1 MMYIIYRKNPE
12 GATHMITNGIS
23 MEDNAMLE
31 EVINYILTG
40 KTPDVQESEEKLK
53 PGINGVPTPAE
64 MLKRL
69 QDQLAEGTI
78 TEKEA
83 EAEAE
88 HYINSVE
95 FEPVGEPVNYIYDYV
110 HNDVVSSSPNPEVSD
125 FVSKILERALK
136 KTGDEKLNSE
146 YYEEEIDALTKERD
160 SIHKMYIEMKTCRDN
175 LANQRDNLL
184 EKVEEADKRAEYWE
198 NRFSNLVSSIE
209 NGLKLGL

>member
-1 MMYIIYRKNPE
+1 MMYIIYSKNPE
-12 GATHMITNGIS
+12 GATRMVTNGIS
-23 MEDNAMLE
+23 MEDNTILE
-31 EVINYILTG
+31 EIINYILTG
-40 KTPDVQESEEKLK
+40 KIPEVQEVEEKLK
-53 PGINGVPTPAE
+53 PGVNGVPTPAE

-69 QDQLAEGTI
+69 QDQLAAGTM

-88 HYINSVE
+88 RYINSVE
-95 FEPVGEPVNYIYDYV
+95 FEPVGEPVNYV

-125 FVSKILERALK
+125 LVSKIIERAHK
-136 KTGDEKLNSE
+136 
-146 YYEEEIDALTKERD
+146 EIDNSKLSPEDYEKELDALVKERD
-160 SIHKMYIEMKTCRDN
+160 SIHNMYIEMKTCRDN

>member
-12 GATHMITNGIS
+12 GATHMVTNGIS
-23 MEDNAMLE
+23 MEDNTMLE

-40 KTPDVQESEEKLK
+40 KTPSNTETQEKLK
-53 PGINGVPTPAE
+53 PGVDGVPTPQE
-64 MLKRL
+64 MLKQL
-69 QDQLAEGTI
+69 QEHMESGEMTV
-78 TEKEA
+78 EEA

-88 HYINSVE
+88 RYINSVE
-95 FEPVGEPVNYIYDYV
+95 FEPVGEPVNFVHNYV

-125 FVSKILERALK
+125 FVSKIIEHARK
-136 KTGDEKLNSE
+136 EMEDENLSSE
-146 YYEEEIDALTKERD
+146 DYEKEIDALTEERD

>member
-12 GATHMITNGIS
+12 GATHMVTNGIS
-23 MEDNAMLE
+23 MEDNTMLE

-40 KTPDVQESEEKLK
+40 KTPTDTETKGKLK
-53 PGINGVPTPAE
+53 PGVDGVPTPQE
-64 MLKRL
+64 MLKKL
-69 QDQLAEGTI
+69 QDQLSDGTI
-78 TEKEA
+78 TAEEA

-88 HYINSVE
+88 RYINSVE
-95 FEPVGEPVNYIYDYV
+95 FEPVGEPVNYV
-110 HNDVVSSSPNPEVSD
+110 HKDVISSSPNPEVSD
-125 FVSKILERALK
+125 LITKIIENSRK
-136 KTGDEKLNSE
+136 EMEDMKISPEVYEK
-146 YYEEEIDALTKERD
+146 EIDDLTKERD

-175 LANQRDNLL
+175 LATQRDNLL

>member
-12 GATHMITNGIS
+12 GATHMVTNGIS
-23 MEDNAMLE
+23 MEDNTMLE

-40 KTPDVQESEEKLK
+40 KVPENTETTEKLK
-53 PGINGVPTPAE
+53 PGVNGVPTPQE
-64 MLKRL
+64 KLKQL
-69 QDQLAEGTI
+69 QENLASGVM
-78 TEKEA
+78 TEEEA

-88 HYINSVE
+88 RYINSVE
-95 FEPVGEPVNYIYDYV
+95 FEPVGEPVNYV
-110 HNDVVSSSPNPEVSD
+110 HNDVVSSSPNPEVSNLI
-125 FVSKILERALK
+125 SKIIENSRK
-136 KTGDEKLNSE
+136 EMEDMKVSPEVYEKEL
-146 YYEEEIDALTKERD
+146 DAITKERD

-175 LANQRDNLL
+175 LATQRDNLL

>member
-12 GATHMITNGIS
+12 GATHMVTNGIS
-23 MEDNAMLE
+23 MEDNTMLE

-40 KTPDVQESEEKLK
+40 KIPTDTETKEKLK
-53 PGINGVPTPAE
+53 PGVNGVPTPQE
-64 MLKRL
+64 KLKQL
-69 QDQLAEGTI
+69 QENLEAGTM
-78 TEKEA
+78 TEEEA

-88 HYINSVE
+88 RYINSVE
-95 FEPVGEPVNYIYDYV
+95 FEPVGDPVNYV
-110 HNDVVSSSPNPEVSD
+110 HNDVVSSSPNPEVSNLI
-125 FVSKILERALK
+125 SKIIENSRKEMEAMK
-136 KTGDEKLNSE
+136 VSPEVYEKEL
-146 YYEEEIDALTKERD
+146 DAITKERD